1 MTLII
6 KDSADENVSTVG
18 VKQSTRRKRSTV
30 NAVTEAESRF
40 RHKDIAGTV
49 AVGRQG
55 LVTS

>member
-6 KDSADENVSTVG
+6 KDSADENVSTPC
-18 VKQSTRRKRSTV
+18 KRSTV
-30 NAVTEAESRF
+30 IAVTEAESRF

>member
-1 MTLII
+1 MAL
-6 KDSADENVSTVG
+6 KDSADENVSTPC
-18 VKQSTRRKRSTV
+18 KRSTV
-30 NAVTEAESRF
+30 NAVTEAENRL